1 MVFTV
6 TSAVL
11 DGIDARKIEVEV
23 DLAFGMPAYHV
34 VGLADTIIKEARD
47 RTRSAIINSNYKF
60 PERRITVNFV
70 PADLKKAGSHLDLA
84 IGVAVVN
91 GMNKGAFY
99 KKIGIVG
106 ELGLNGQVI
115 EVSGIIPI
123 LIALQESGIDKV
135 IIPKNNLPQA
145 KLLKNLTVYPV
156 EHLKEAIEIYNNESL
171 ATPVQCT
178 ADYKIPREKML
189 DFADVSGQHEAKR
202 ALEIAASG
210 NHNALLLGPPGSG
223 KTMLARRLPS
233 ILPNLNYEEILE
245 LTKIYSLSNMNTKN
259 DIISHRPFRSPHHTS
274 SAVSLCGGGNKIKPG
289 EITLAN
295 RGVLFLDEFPEF
307 SRHALESIRQP
318 LEDKVV
324 QVTRA
329 NGSVTYPSNFI
340 LIAALN
346 PCPCGYHGDDSHE
359 CICTPQAINRYR
371 AKISG
376 PIIDRIDLQVVLK
389 KVEYEDLRK
398 TPKEE
403 SSSTILERVKRA
415 REIQAKRYGTP
426 LFLNADLNS
435 SQIKKYC
442 KIDSKTEDILERAY
456 NQRGFSARSLNNILK
471 VALTIKDLESA
482 DKIEL
487 HHVLE
492 ALNYRRIDI
501 ELKKGNLM

>member
-11 DGIDARKIEVEV
+11 DGIDARTIEVEA
-23 DLAFGMPAYHV
+23 DLAFGMPKFNI
-34 VGLADTIIKEARD
+34 VGLADTVIKEARD
-47 RTRSAIINSNYKF
+47 RTRSAIVNSRYKF

-84 IGVAVVN
+84 IAVAVIN
-91 GMNKGAFY
+91 GMNKSASY
-99 KKIGIVG
+99 KKIGVIG

-123 LIALQESGIDKV
+123 LIALQQKGIRKV
-135 IIPKNNLPQA
+135 IIPKKNLAQA
-145 KLLKNLTVYPV
+145 KLLKDMEVYPV
-156 EHLKEAIEIYNNESL
+156 EHLIEAVNTYNSADTKDFVLCN
-171 ATPVQCT
+171 ATYNLPKPN
-178 ADYKIPREKML
+178 YL
-189 DFADVSGQHEAKR
+189 DFKDVSGQREAKR
-202 ALEIAASG
+202 ALEISASG
-210 NHNALLLGPPGSG
+210 NHNVILLGPPGSG

-233 ILPNLNYEEILE
+233 ILPDLSYEEILE
-245 LTKIYSLSNMNTKN
+245 LTKIYSLSNSSTKN
-259 DIISHRPFRSPHHTS
+259 EIINERPFRSPHHTS
-274 SAVSLCGGGNKIKPG
+274 SAVSLCGGGTKIKPG

-307 SRHALESIRQP
+307 SRSALESIRQP
-318 LEDKVV
+318 LEDKFV

-329 NGSVTYPSNFI
+329 NGSVIYPSNFI
-340 LIAALN
+340 LVAALN
-346 PCPCGYHGDDSHE
+346 PCPCGYYGDESHE
-359 CICTPQAINRYR
+359 CICNPQAINRYR

-403 SSSTILERVKRA
+403 SSKAILERVKKA

-442 KIDSKTEDILERAY
+442 KIDRGTEDILERAY

-471 VALTIKDLESA
+471 VALTIKDLEGA
-482 DKIEL
+482 DEIKL
-487 HHVLE
+487 QHVLE

-501 ELKKGNLM
+501 ELEKGNKL